1 MARYSLTV
9 NGRRHDVEAEP
20 DTPLLWVLRDRLGL
34 TGTKYGC
41 GVALCGACT
50 VLEDG
55 EAVRSC
61 AVEIAAAA
69 GRSYTTIEGL
79 SPDGSHPCQV
89 AWIEEDV
96 AQCGFCQPGMILEAV
111 ALLRKTPTPGDADV
125 DRAFASH
132 VCRCGTYERL
142 RAAVRRAAAAGGRR
156 S

>member
-1 MARYSLTV
+1 MPKYFLTV
-9 NGRRHDVEAEP
+9 NGRRRGVEAEP
-20 DTPLLWVLRDRLGL
+20 DTPLLWILRDQLGL

-61 AVEIAAAA
+61 AIEIAAAA

-89 AWIEEDV
+89 AWLEADV
-96 AQCGFCQPGMILEAV
+96 AQCGFCQPGMIMEAV
-111 ALLRKTPTPGDADV
+111 ALLRKQPRPEDADV
-125 DRAFASH
+125 DAAFAGH
-132 VCRCGTYERL
+132 VCRCGTYDRL
-142 RAAVRRAAAAGGRR
+142 RAAVRHAATTGGGR